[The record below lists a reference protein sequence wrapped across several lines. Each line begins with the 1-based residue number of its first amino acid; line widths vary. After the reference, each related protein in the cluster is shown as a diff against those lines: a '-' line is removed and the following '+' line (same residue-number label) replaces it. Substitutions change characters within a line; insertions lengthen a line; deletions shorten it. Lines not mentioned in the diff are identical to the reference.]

1 MAPEPTL
8 HPALAPARHGFFGRR
23 GGVSG
28 GIYASLNCG
37 PGSADDPGAVA
48 TNRARVAAALGVA
61 PAALLTLRQAHSAR
75 AVVVD
80 GPWTGDR
87 PQADAL
93 VSGDPGLALG
103 ALAADCAP
111 VLFIDPAAGIVAAAH
126 AGWRGALD
134 GVLAATV
141 DAMTGLG
148 ARRERIAAVVG
159 PCISQRAYEVGPEFV
174 ERFVDEDPAFARFFA
189 GGVGDRAQFDLPG
202 FCLDRLRAEGVAQVA
217 WIGACTH
224 DDPDRWFSYRRA
236 TRAGEPDY
244 GRQIAAIRAPGG
256 DSPA

>member
-1 MAPEPTL
+1 MTVEHAT
-8 HPALAPARHGFFGRR
+8 HPSLAPARHGFFGRR

-37 PGSADDPGAVA
+37 PGSADDPDAVA
-48 TNRARVAAALGVA
+48 ANRARVAATLGVA
-61 PAALLTLRQAHSAR
+61 PAALLTASQVHGAR

-80 GPWTGDR
+80 GPWSGDR

-93 VSGDPGLALG
+93 VSGDPALALG

-111 VLFIDPAAGIVAAAH
+111 VLFIDPTAGIAAAAH

-141 DAMTGLG
+141 AAMTGLG

-159 PCISQRAYEVGPEFV
+159 PCIAQRAYEVGPEFV
-174 ERFVDEDPAFARFFA
+174 ERFVDEDRAFARFFA
-189 GGVGDRAQFDLPG
+189 GGRGDRAQFDLPG
-202 FCLDRLRAEGVAQVA
+202 FCLDRLRAEGVAQAV

-224 DDPDRWFSYRRA
+224 DAPERWFSHRRA
-236 TRAGEPDY
+236 ARAGEPDY

-256 DSPA
+256 DSAV